1 MILALF
7 RMMEA
12 AEGSISIDGWK
23 ISDVNLA
30 TLRQRL
36 SIIPH
41 EPVLFTGT
49 VRSNL
54 DPFNQYD
61 DNHLWQVLEKAH
73 LKEAIAKHEK
83 KLETPVVEGGEN
95 FSVGERQLLCLA
107 RALCKKS
114 KILLIDEVCKIFET
128 LE

>member
-12 AEGSISIDGWK
+12 AEGSIIIDGKK
-23 ISDVNLA
+23 ISDINLG
-30 TLRQRL
+30 TLRSRL
-36 SIIPH
+36 SIIPQ
-41 EPVLFTGT
+41 EPVLFSGT

-54 DPFNQYD
+54 DPFKQYD
-61 DNHLWQVLEKAH
+61 DKHLWEVLEKAH
-73 LKEAIAKHEK
+73 LKEKIEK
-83 KLETPVVEGGEN
+83 LPLKLDSPVTAGGEN

-114 KILLIDEVCKIFET
+114 KILLIDEV
-128 LE
+128 